1 MQYQILW
8 AELVNTCK
16 REERK
21 KREDL
26 KERVQMRTL
35 SLKNTPLLRQNST
48 LEKNSKAKSH
58 RQRRLLA
65 HMHSERNL

>member
-21 KREDL
+21 KKGGPKRESSNEDAVFKKHPAASAEFHL
-26 KERVQMRTL
+26 GKKFE
-35 SLKNTPLLRQNST
+35 S
-48 LEKNSKAKSH
+48 
-58 RQRRLLA
+58 
-65 HMHSERNL
+65 